1 MCAHPTSTNTDD
13 RYFNDGF
20 QKMPAAGYTAMFDA
34 ILDQPGIEVRTS
46 TDFDDV
52 CEAVEYR
59 HLVYTGPI
67 DGYFDSCYG
76 KLPYRSLEF
85 EFRHADTPDGGLVH
99 PGTVNYPGADV
110 PQTRIT
116 EYRHLTGQLHH
127 PTSTMHMEYPR
138 SEGDPCYPIPND
150 ETRALY
156 RRYEALAVDRPT

>member
-20 QKMPAAGYTAMFDA
+20 QKMPAAGYTAMFD
-34 ILDQPGIEVRTS
+34 QPGIEVRTS

-52 CEAVEYR
+52 CDAVEYR

-127 PTSTMHMEYPR
+127 PTSTMHIDYPR
-138 SEGDPCYPIPND
+138 SEGDPYYPIPT
-150 ETRALY
+150 TRPGRSTAAT
-156 RRYEALAVDRPT
+156 RRWPSSRPT